1 MNSLPGSYNI
11 LIVEDNPADLFL
23 LEDML
28 MSCRLVIDHIH
39 TVSRL
44 QEAKELLQQVHVDCI
59 LLDLS
64 LPDCFGIDTLESLRK
79 TTQYIPI
86 IILTGLADSDVAL
99 MALNCDAQDYLV
111 KGEFNTNLLVKSIE
125 YSFERKKIEER
136 IRLSEEKYRL
146 MFYKNPFP
154 MWVNDEHSL
163 QILEVNDAAIQ
174 TYGYSR
180 EEFLKLTLRD
190 IFVGPELTVS
200 PASPDCIGEKRCEH
214 KKKNGDI
221 IIVDFTYFGINY
233 LNTTAMQAQVVDI
246 TEKVLLE
253 QELNLQKQK
262 MLEAVLNAQ
271 ETERQ
276 VIGRELHDNINQ
288 VLTAIK
294 LNLDFALE
302 KKVNNEIFITNSL
315 KHIKTVM
322 QEVRKLSKELIIPGN
337 IKELGIVNSIED
349 LLKEMLELKG
359 IKWSFSAEGFGD
371 KTIREDHKL
380 NIYRIIQEQLTNI
393 VKHAEAS
400 FIDIQMTISGE
411 KIYLKIIDN
420 GKGFDPG
427 MKREGVGITNMI
439 SRAELFDG
447 EVKIDSVPGE
457 GCVLEVVLNVGKSE
471 KSEHMNQTPIN
482 ILWKEC

>member
-28 MSCRLVIDHIH
+28 MSCRLVIRHIH

-44 QEAKELLQQVHVDCI
+44 QEAKDLLQEVHIDCV

-64 LPDCFGIDTLESLRK
+64 LPDSFGIDTLESLRAV
-79 TTQYIPI
+79 TQNIPV
-86 IILTGLADSDVAL
+86 IILTGLADSDTAL
-99 MALNCDAQDYLV
+99 TALNRDAQDYLV
-111 KGEFNTNLLVKSIE
+111 KGEFNENLLVKSIE
-125 YSFERKKIEER
+125 YSFERKRIEER

-154 MWVNDEHSL
+154 MWVNDEHCL
-163 QILEVNDAAIQ
+163 RILEVNDAAIQ

-180 EEFLKLTLRD
+180 EEFLKLTLND
-190 IFVGPELTVS
+190 IFVDSRFTHSLALTG
-200 PASPDCIGEKRCEH
+200 CIENNLWEH

-246 TEKVLLE
+246 TEKALLE
-253 QELNLQKQK
+253 RELNLQKQK
-262 MLEAVLNAQ
+262 MIEAVLNAQ
-271 ETERQ
+271 EMERQ

-288 VLTAIK
+288 ILTAIK

-302 KKVNNEIFITNSL
+302 KEGKNEIFINNSL
-315 KHIKTVM
+315 RNIKTVM

-349 LLKEMLELKG
+349 LLKEMLEIRG
-359 IKWSFSAEGFGD
+359 IKWNFSAKGFGD
-371 KTIREDHKL
+371 NTIPESHKL
-380 NIYRIIQEQLTNI
+380 NVYRIIQEQLTNI
-393 VKHAEAS
+393 IKHAEAS
-400 FIDIQMTISGE
+400 FVSIEMKVSSE
-411 KIYLKIIDN
+411 KIFLKIVDN
-420 GKGFDPG
+420 GKGFDLG
-427 MKREGVGITNMI
+427 TKRTGVGITNII

-447 EVKIDSVPGE
+447 EVNIESVPGE
-457 GCVLEVVLNVGKSE
+457 GCDLEVVLNIGETKS
-471 KSEHMNQTPIN
+471 SESIN
-482 ILWKEC
+482 HISNNNLWKEC

>member
-28 MSCRLVIDHIH
+28 LSCRLVINRIH
-39 TVSRL
+39 SVSRL
-44 QEAKELLQQVHVDCI
+44 QEAKDLLQQFHIDCI

-64 LPDCFGIDTLESLRK
+64 LPDSFGIDSLESLREV
-79 TTQYIPI
+79 TQHIPI
-86 IILTGLADSDVAL
+86 IILTGLADTDVAL
-99 MALNCDAQDYLV
+99 NALNRDAQDYLV
-111 KGEFNTNLLVKSIE
+111 KGEFNANLLVKSVE

-136 IRLSEEKYRL
+136 IRSSEEKYRL

-163 QILEVNDAAIQ
+163 HILEVNDAAIQ

-190 IFVGPELTVS
+190 IFINPELTLS
-200 PASPDCIGEKRCEH
+200 PAIFDSTQEKRWEN
-214 KKKNGDI
+214 KKKSGDI
-221 IIVDFTYFGINY
+221 IIVDFTYFRINY
-233 LNTTAMQAQVVDI
+233 LDRTAMQAQIVDV
-246 TEKVLLE
+246 TEKVVLE
-253 QELNLQKQK
+253 HELNLQKQK

-288 VLTAIK
+288 VLTAVK

-302 KKVNNEIFITNSL
+302 KKGSNEIFISNSL
-315 KHIKTVM
+315 KSIKAVM
-322 QEVRKLSKELIIPGN
+322 QEIRKLSKELIIPGN
-337 IKELGIVNSIED
+337 IKELGIVNSVED
-349 LLKEMLELKG
+349 LLKEMLELRG
-359 IKWSFSAEGFGD
+359 IKWSFSAEGFRD
-371 KTIREDHKL
+371 YAIPEDQKL

-393 VKHAEAS
+393 IKHAEAS
-400 FIDIQMTISGE
+400 FISIQMTVSAE
-411 KIYLKIIDN
+411 KVYLTIMDN

-427 MKREGVGITNMI
+427 IKREGVGITNMI

-447 EVKIDSVPGE
+447 EVKIDSVPGK
-457 GCVLEVVLNVGKSE
+457 GCVLEVVLSVGKTE
-471 KSEHMNQTPIN
+471 LTKV
-482 ILWKEC
+482 